1 MQDGGMVDALAGEE
15 QEQEEQEGASLPAS
29 NDGPARPSSPSSP
42 SSPPPRA
49 APPAQRPSTPTQ
61 PPAHPQPPQL
71 QTSPPPPP
79 LTPSAATPAASYYY
93 DCPGTDGLE
102 EGDDDDDASGF
113 ATPLGSSS
121 AHTLR
126 RSSSAFS
133 LGARSLTGSP
143 IRLASALRGE
153 AAEPQEEKEAKG
165 EGPGTSSTPQ
175 PPTPIDAPDDDDGR
189 RDMHEVVCASQR
201 LSEAA
206 IHIRFAGLRAAGA
219 SAGGGAAELIEV
231 EDRVV
236 LGAGGDSSSSVCRHL
251 AIIALRPDAV
261 AGAVTTALV
270 EVARA
275 QGLLIAKRQG
285 PHVVAEMAPSSPG
298 RWEWAQ
304 VDMQLCV
311 DRQARDRVLLVRFL
325 LAPGAGGSEDAPGAA
340 GPPPPS
346 SSSSSSHHGGGRGE
360 EEAAAARRRRPATRA
375 FLEALRRRLV
385 ELGLNRHGACVRV
398 RVGVRFDHRRLCL
411 SCSV

>member
-1 MQDGGMVDALAGEE
+1 MQDDEAGMVDALAGEGK
-15 QEQEEQEGASLPAS
+15 EQEEGEQKSSPAS
-29 NDGPARPSSPSSP
+29 NDGPAYPSSPSSL

-49 APPAQRPSTPTQ
+49 ASPAQWPSTPTQ
-61 PPAHPQPPQL
+61 PPAHPQPPLL
-71 QTSPPPPP
+71 QTSSPPP
-79 LTPSAATPAASYYY
+79 TPSAATPTATSYY

-102 EGDDDDDASGF
+102 EGDDDDDDASGF

-133 LGARSLTGSP
+133 LSARSLTGSP
-143 IRLASALRGE
+143 LRLASALRGE
-153 AAEPQEEKEAKG
+153 AAAPQEEEETKG
-165 EGPGTSSTPQ
+165 EGARTSSTPP
-175 PPTPIDAPDDDDGR
+175 PPTPVDAPDDDDDDGR

-206 IHIRFAGLRAAGA
+206 IHMRFAGLRAAGA
-219 SAGGGAAELIEV
+219 SAGGGAAGLIEV
-231 EDRVV
+231 ENGGV
-236 LGAGGDSSSSVCRHL
+236 LGAGGDASSSMCRHL

-285 PHVVAEMAPSSPG
+285 PHVVAEMAPSGPG

-325 LAPGAGGSEDAPGAA
+325 LAPGAGGSEDAPPGAA
-340 GPPPPS
+340 GPS
-346 SSSSSSHHGGGRGE
+346 SSSLSSSHHGGGRGEE

-385 ELGLNRHGACVRV
+385 ELGLNRHGACMCV
-398 RVGVRFDHRRLCL
+398 RVGVRFDHRR
-411 SCSV
+411 